1 MAMRIAPP
9 SSHTSSFSHVKSSTS
24 GAPSA
29 PGLHDTL
36 RAGVGPTSS
45 SNTPNALPDSAH
57 PLESRL
63 KNWEATQEA
72 LKMEGYR
79 RTFGIAEPIRRGMEL
94 KIAREGEW
102 RPAVLGGVGRGGVHE
117 DILRG
122 RDTEIAWEDVFVGD
136 EMRSVPGFHEELE
149 RKVKMQ

>member
-9 SSHTSSFSHVKSSTS
+9 SSHTTSHSHLQPKSL

-36 RAGVGPTSS
+36 RAGVGPTTSTS
-45 SNTPNALPDSAH
+45 LTSAPDSSH

-72 LKMEGYR
+72 LKMEGLR

-94 KIAREGEW
+94 KVVRDGSW
-102 RPAVLGGVGRGGVHE
+102 RPAVLGGSARGGVHE

-122 RDTEIAWEDVFVGD
+122 RDCELAWEDVFQGD
-136 EMRSVPGFHEELE
+136 EMRNVPGFHEELE
-149 RKVKMQ
+149 RKVRM